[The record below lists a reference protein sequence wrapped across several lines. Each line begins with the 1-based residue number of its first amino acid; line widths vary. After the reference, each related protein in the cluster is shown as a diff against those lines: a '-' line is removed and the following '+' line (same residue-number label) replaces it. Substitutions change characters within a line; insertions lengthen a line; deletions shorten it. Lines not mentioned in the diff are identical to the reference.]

1 MTNKLTISQG
11 DYCLVLLLLSS
22 VVNVLRTFYE
32 VPRREIYSTLPV
44 LKKGPRLLQRCRTEK
59 SSGKALIT
67 NRQKNNEKLNGKLSI
82 HIDVFRST
90 VPNFCPQNEQNATL
104 PTFIY
109 VKTDRRPNNS
119 HFCCAAAF
127 QNVSC
132 SLVNCVTEKTSKKG
146 LLCYS

>member
-44 LKKGPRLLQRCRTEK
+44 LKKGPRLQQRCRTEK

-67 NRQKNNEKLNGKLSI
+67 NRWKNNEIPNGKLSI

-119 HFCCAAAF
+119 HFCC
-127 QNVSC
+127 SC
-132 SLVNCVTEKTSKKG
+132 LSKCE
-146 LLCYS
+146 LFSSELCN